1 MRTMKIIVFLQRN
14 GETQQI
20 ATIHAHQRTQMAAQK
35 TTKASKARQVQ
46 VTETAPQ
53 LRSYVVLCLCVLYD
67 FTSCRGASAARQSAL
82 RRLATPDGFAAVAR
96 QLKAAVEK
104 LPDNARLVEDLVE
117 QLKQAPITKELM
129 EDDKESTTVVS
140 EQLKKMSKYKSIST
154 GILLALELI
163 RSQVLQLQSLESEL
177 QNCARI

>member
-1 MRTMKIIVFLQRN
+1 M
-14 GETQQI
+14 
-20 ATIHAHQRTQMAAQK
+20 
-35 TTKASKARQVQ
+35 
-46 VTETAPQ
+46 
-53 LRSYVVLCLCVLYD
+53 
-67 FTSCRGASAARQSAL
+67 
-82 RRLATPDGFAAVAR
+82 AR